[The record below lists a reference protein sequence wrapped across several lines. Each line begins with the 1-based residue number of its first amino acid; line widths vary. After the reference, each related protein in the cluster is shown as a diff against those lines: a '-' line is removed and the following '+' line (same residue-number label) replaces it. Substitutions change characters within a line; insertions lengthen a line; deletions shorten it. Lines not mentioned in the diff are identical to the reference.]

1 MTRVP
6 PRLLAA
12 VAAVLAH
19 PRQPAAAAALGI
31 SARTLRR
38 WCALPAFKAALDAE
52 RRRLLAAAT
61 DGLRQAGV
69 EAVSSLRAI
78 LADPE
83 TPNAVKVQ
91 AAGCILG
98 HLFRAVEI
106 SDVVERID
114 ALEEAQANAKS
125 HN

>member
-1 MTRVP
+1 MTRTP

-31 SARTLRR
+31 SSRTLRR
-38 WCALPAFKAALDAE
+38 WCALPAFKSALDAE

-61 DGLRQAGV
+61 DALRAGGC
-69 EAVSSLRAI
+69 EAVAELRAI
-78 LADPE
+78 LADKDCPA
-83 TPNAVKVQ
+83 AVRVQ
-91 AAGCILG
+91 ACGCILG

-106 SDVVERID
+106 SDVVERLNT
-114 ALEEAQANAKS
+114 LEEAQANATR
-125 HN
+125 NR